1 MVPLISFVGKS
12 NSGKTTLVEKLIP
25 ELRRRGYSVGV
36 IKNTSHQIKLDTP
49 GKDTYRFQQ
58 AGADATALVTADG
71 FTLFKPMKRED
82 DPEVI
87 AAEHFNDMDMV
98 IVEGFKKSGVPK
110 LEVLGDEGQGLNEE
124 IQDRVAVV
132 ADFEVDAD
140 VPQFGRDD
148 IKDIGDFIEKNFL
161 TKVSRSEVSLWVNGE
176 FVHMKAFVK
185 AFVGQTVKGMVNSL
199 RGGKKPEKIRLKI
212 GR

>member
-1 MVPLISFVGKS
+1 MVPLISFVGRS

-25 ELRRRGYSVGV
+25 ELRGRGYKVGV
-36 IKNTSHQIKLDTP
+36 IKNTSHKISLDTP

-58 AGADATALVTADG
+58 AGSDATALVTEEG

-82 DPEVI
+82 DPEII
-87 AAEHFNDMDMV
+87 AAEHFNAMDVV

-110 LEVLGDEGQGLNEE
+110 LEVLGDESQRLNEE
-124 IQDRVAVV
+124 ITDRVAVV
-132 ADFEVDAD
+132 ADFNVDSGL
-140 VPQFGRDD
+140 PGFHRND
-148 IKDIGDFIEKNFL
+148 IKDIADFIEKNFL
-161 TKVSRSEVSLWVNGE
+161 TKVSRSEVELWVNGE
-176 FVHMKAFVK
+176 FVEMKPFVK

>member
-25 ELRRRGYSVGV
+25 ELKGRGYRVGV
-36 IKNTSHQIKLDTP
+36 IKNTSHKISLDKP
-49 GKDTYRFQQ
+49 GKDTFRFQE
-58 AGADATALVTADG
+58 AGSDATALVTEDG

-82 DPEVI
+82 DPEII
-87 AAEHFNDMDMV
+87 AAEHFTSMDIV
-98 IVEGFKKSGVPK
+98 IVEGFKKSGAPK
-110 LEVLGDEGQGLNEE
+110 LEVLGNKSQRLNEE
-124 IQDRVAVV
+124 ITDRVAVV
-132 ADFEVDAD
+132 ADFKVDTD
-140 VPQFGRDD
+140 LPEFKRDD
-148 IKDIGDFIEKNFL
+148 VKAIGDFIEKNFL
-161 TKVSRSEVSLWVNGE
+161 TKVSRSEVELWVNGE
-176 FVHMKAFVK
+176 FVQMKPFVK